1 MNEVKFT
8 KKLDAYGR
16 IIIPQHLRS
25 MMQMHNQDKIDIYPM
40 HNHLILR
47 KHTPSCFITGK
58 PITYPLSFFKG
69 KLLLS
74 PEGVQ
79 LLQKELEAY
88 QQTQMKLAAESI
100 NPDKM
105 D

>member
-8 KKLDAYGR
+8 RNLDAYGR
-16 IIIPQHLRS
+16 IVIPQDLRL
-25 MMQMHNQDKIDIYPM
+25 MMHMQNQDKVDIYPM
-40 HNHLILR
+40 HNYLILK
-47 KHTPSCFITGK
+47 KHAPSCFITGK
-58 PITYPLSFFKG
+58 PTTYPLSFLKG

-79 LLQKELEAY
+79 LLQKELDDY
-88 QQTQMKLAAESI
+88 QQTQMKLAAEPI
-100 NPDKM
+100 KQDEM